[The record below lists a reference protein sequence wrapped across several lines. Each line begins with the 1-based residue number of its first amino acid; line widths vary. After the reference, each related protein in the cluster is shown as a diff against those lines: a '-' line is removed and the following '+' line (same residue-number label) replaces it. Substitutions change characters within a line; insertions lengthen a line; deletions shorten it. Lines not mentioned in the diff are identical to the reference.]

1 MTYTGVLQG
10 EFVNSRSCSAEGRQG
25 KPNAYNVPISNLYR
39 KIARA
44 VPYYPKAIT
53 AGKLAAKLG
62 IAEGSVRA
70 ALASGIVCQRYLV
83 CQDGQ
88 DYCRLRHDLSNV
100 EEE

>member
-10 EFVNSRSCSAEGRQG
+10 EFVNSRSCSAEGRQ
-25 KPNAYNVPISNLYR
+25 KPNAYNVPISKLYR

-44 VPYYPKAIT
+44 VPYYPESIT
-53 AGKLAAKLG
+53 ARKLAVKLG
-62 IAEGSVRA
+62 IREGSVHA

>member
-10 EFVNSRSCSAEGRQG
+10 EFVNSRSYSAEGRQG
-25 KPNAYNVPISNLYR
+25 KPNAYNVPISKLYR

-44 VPYYPKAIT
+44 VPYYPESIT
-53 AGKLAAKLG
+53 ARKLAAKLG